1 MISEERLLKVRK
13 ILTCV
18 DDPQKKP
25 ITGDK
30 IEPLGFQKVG
40 LKSGEL
46 WVMWFGY
53 FIAPSGT
60 GKFLFQ
66 HVLLHPK
73 G

>member
-13 ILTCV
+13 ILACV

-25 ITGDK
+25 IIGDK
-30 IEPLGFQKVG
+30 IEPLSFQRVG

-53 FIAPSGT
+53 FVVPSET
-60 GKFLFQ
+60 RKC
-66 HVLLHPK
+66 
-73 G
+73 